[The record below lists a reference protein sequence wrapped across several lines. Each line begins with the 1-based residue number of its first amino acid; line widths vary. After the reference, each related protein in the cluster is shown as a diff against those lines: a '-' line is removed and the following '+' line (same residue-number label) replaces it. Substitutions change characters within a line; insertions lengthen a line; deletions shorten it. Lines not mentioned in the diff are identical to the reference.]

1 MLIVYRIKCIFDKY
15 KLQNISIIFVVQQII
30 HLSKQTLRNSTVFWI
45 FHIQTPA
52 NNRIRHAQKQR
63 EREIVDLQDNPL
75 NFTEVIF

>member
-1 MLIVYRIKCIFDKY
+1 M
-15 KLQNISIIFVVQQII
+15 SIIFVVQQII

-63 EREIVDLQDNPL
+63 EREIVDL
-75 NFTEVIF
+75 